1 MGIQSLTK
9 HILPYAETVTLG
21 SSQSKDAAPL
31 SVKSVV
37 IDGPSLVY
45 HVYYRLLAW
54 KDIRCDAIDPQP
66 TCDQVSRG
74 VATCLVDLANR
85 GVEM

>member
-1 MGIQSLTK
+1 MGIQSLTR
-9 HILPYAETVTLG
+9 HILPYAETVILG
-21 SSQSKDAAPL
+21 NGQSQDAPP
-31 SVKSVV
+31 SVKSVI

-85 GVEM
+85 GIEM